1 MASVLSEVDTGAE
14 GNDVPPMEDGAEGRS
29 AAVCV
34 WHRWYEPCAECDQ
47 RKVAKAITVLKIICI
62 FL

>member
-14 GNDVPPMEDGAEGRS
+14 GNEVPPMEDGAEGRS

-34 WHRWYEPCAECDQ
+34 WHRWYEPSVVVVVDCRE
-47 RKVAKAITVLKIICI
+47 VLI
-62 FL
+62 LV